1 MADAFER
8 SLRDR
13 FDPTREAGK
22 DDPVVWLRDRLDE
35 FAWSKQRE
43 IMRSV
48 QDHQRTAVPSCH
60 GPGKSHIA
68 SRVICRFI
76 DIHEP
81 GTAFVVTTAP
91 RAHQVRAILWRY
103 IRRAHKKAGLPGVIL
118 QGQIPEWKIDGE
130 LVGFGRKPADM
141 DADTLQGLHEYRLLI
156 VFDEACGIGADLYT
170 AAESLM
176 TNDGCHWLC
185 IGNPDDN
192 SSFFHKICTTEP
204 GWNVIPIS
212 AMDTPAITGE
222 EVPPEVADRLVSK
235 KWIDDKKLRWGETSP
250 LYQSKVLG
258 QWVDAPDGLIPLSW
272 ARSAVARWHAYQ
284 DRLDRLTGH
293 EPPGRRVIGVDP
305 AWLGQDMTAIV
316 VRQGPV
322 ILSAKTYAKL
332 DTQQVA
338 SLVAAELRTRDA
350 VAVVDVIGVG
360 AGVVD
365 ALRAAGQNVIAFNG
379 SAGTRRRDH
388 TGTWRFPNCR
398 SAAWYNLREVL
409 DPIHGGVLCLP
420 DNDELIADITTP
432 TYGPAAG
439 GMLKV
444 EPKDAVKARIGRSPD
459 LGDALCYSLW
469 TDPPG
474 KRVSTADPIGDDELG
489 PQVFAYRTHPDTM
502 TIGQWQPAGY
512 GSTQPWAQ
520 PRWS

>member
-1 MADAFER
+1 LADVFLQ
-8 SLRDR
+8 SLHDR
-13 FDPTREAGK
+13 FDPAREAGK
-22 DDPVVWLRDRLDE
+22 DDPVAWLNDRLDE
-35 FAWSKQRE
+35 VAWSKQQE

-48 QDHQRTAVPSCH
+48 QDNQRTAVPSCH
-60 GPGKSHIA
+60 GSGKSHIA

-103 IRRAHKKAGLPGVIL
+103 IRRAHKKAGLLGTIT
-118 QGQIPEWKIDGE
+118 QGQIPEWKIDGD

-141 DADTLQGLHEYRLLI
+141 DADTFQGLHEYRLLI
-156 VFDEACGIGADLYT
+156 VFDEACGIGSELYT

-192 SSFFHKICTTEP
+192 SSFFHKVCTTEP
-204 GWNVIPIS
+204 GWNRIRIS
-212 AMDTPAITGE
+212 AMDTPAVTGE
-222 EVPPEVADRLVSK
+222 QVPDEVAQRLVSK
-235 KWIDDKKLRWGETSP
+235 AWIEDKRLRWGETSP
-250 LYQSKVLG
+250 LFQAKVLG
-258 QWVDAPDGLIPLSW
+258 QWVDSPDGLVPLSW
-272 ARSAVARWHAYQ
+272 ARSAVARWHQ
-284 DRLDRLTGH
+284 WQERPDRLTGH

-305 AWLGQDMTAIV
+305 AWMGTDMTAIV

-322 ILSAKTYAKL
+322 ILSARTYSRM

-338 SLVAAELRTRDA
+338 SLVLAELRHPGATC
-350 VAVVDVIGVG
+350 VVDTIGIG

-365 ALRAAGQNVIAFNG
+365 ALRHAGANVIAFNG
-379 SAGTRRRDH
+379 SASTKRRDN

-398 SAAWYNLREVL
+398 SAAWYNLREIL
-409 DPIHGGVLCLP
+409 DPIHGGQLCLP
-420 DNDELIADITTP
+420 DNDELVADITTP
-432 TYGPAAG
+432 NYGPVAN

-444 EPKDAVKARIGRSPD
+444 EAKDDVKRRIGRSPD

-474 KRVSTADPIGDDELG
+474 NRVSTADPLEPRDYSPRAI
-489 PQVFAYRTHPDTM
+489 PYASNSRTLEDWSPH
-502 TIGQWQPAGY
+502 GY
-512 GSTQPWAQ
+512 GPPPG
-520 PRWS
+520 PRRVYRSSR